1 MSAIGTALKNLPH
14 FTIRESSKAKRVIL
28 KVSDRHGLEV
38 VIPQGFNRKQVPE
51 IIRDK
56 REWIEQ
62 ALRKIKHPGIVSAQ
76 PQKLPDTIHFKAVN
90 LHYQVE
96 YVPVAIPF
104 LELIHLNPSSL
115 RISGK
120 ISDLQGCRELLKR
133 WLQHQGRVHLIPWL
147 EQVSSKVGLPYQK
160 VQIRGQKSRWGS
172 CSSRETISLNHN
184 LLFLRPEL
192 VQCLIIHELCHT
204 VHLNHS
210 AKFYQLFGQFVPDY
224 QKLRVEMKQARD
236 LVPWWA
242 F

>member
-1 MSAIGTALKNLPH
+1 LSAVGTVLKNLPH

-28 KVSDRHGLEV
+28 KISDRHGLEV
-38 VIPQGFNRKQVPE
+38 VIPPGFNRKEVPR
-51 IIRDK
+51 IIREK
-56 REWIEQ
+56 RAWIEQ
-62 ALRKIKHPGIVSAQ
+62 ALRKIKPPGTVSAQ
-76 PQKLPDTIHFKAVN
+76 PLPEAIHFKAVN
-90 LHYQVE
+90 LEFQVE
-96 YVPVAIPF
+96 YVPVAGHF
-104 LELIHLNPSSL
+104 LELIHLNQSGL

-147 EQVSSKVGLPYQK
+147 EQVSSRIGLPYQK
-160 VQIRGQKSRWGS
+160 AQIRGQKSRWGS
-172 CSSRETISLNHN
+172 CSSRGTISLNHN

-210 AKFYQLFGQFVPDY
+210 ANFYQLHGQLVPDY

-242 F
+242 L